1 MAPIACSSSA
11 LTGQTGSVY
20 YQPAGTSFCLK
31 DNSDFPA
38 GDDITVPSDHDFQI
52 GDPVTFAAA
61 GTAELDT
68 GLTAGT
74 TNYVVA
80 LTATT
85 IQVASTAGGTPLTL
99 NGDGGTGSADTPGT
113 ANHINV
119 AYAEWGAIATVA
131 SWSLSIE
138 REQIDVTTLPAGV
151 SGSSKYAPNREFVP
165 GFATYSGSMSLFF
178 SDNPG
183 LGARLQ
189 ANILLKSQAGARIR
203 LFNNTVS
210 DGAATPEPALASSS
224 WVEGDITMTSLSFE
238 VNPDDP
244 QQGEVEFTLQNL
256 RQLFTTSLN

>member
-1 MAPIACSSSA
+1 MPISCSSSA
-11 LTGQTGSVY
+11 LSGSTGSVY

-31 DNSDFPA
+31 DYTDFPA
-38 GDDITVPSDHDFQI
+38 GSDITVPSDHDYRI
-52 GDPVTFAAA
+52 GDPVVFTAD
-61 GTAELDT
+61 GTAALDT
-68 GLTAGT
+68 GLSDGV

-80 LTATT
+80 TTPTT
-85 IQVASTAGGTPLTL
+85 IQIAATAGGTPLVL
-99 NGDGGTGSADTPGT
+99 NGDGGTGTADTPGT
-113 ANHINV
+113 GNHINV
-119 AYAEWGAIATVA
+119 AYAEWGALATVG

-151 SGSSKYAPNREFVP
+151 SGSSKYSPNRSFIP

-189 ANILLKSQAGARIR
+189 SNIVLKSQAGAKVR

-210 DGAATPEPALASSS
+210 DGGSPAAPDLAASS
-224 WVEGDITMTSLSFE
+224 WVEGDITMTTLSFE
-238 VNPDDP
+238 VNSDDA

-256 RQLFTTSLN
+256 KQLFTTSLV